1 MKIDE
6 LINVLYQLKIS
17 DLNVTELFK
26 AQTDLNL
33 TRYVILL
40 YLNRNGKKTQS
51 EIQKSLQINGS
62 AISRHLKDLE
72 SNGYVTRVRNPENNR
87 EVVVELTDFAKEKV
101 ANCGQTPED
110 KEMLKLFNATF
121 TPNEIELLSE
131 LLGRLGDLKLK

>member
-1 MKIDE
+1 MEIDE
-6 LINVLYQLKIS
+6 LINLLYQLKIA

-40 YLNRNGKKTQS
+40 YLNRNGKKTQT

-72 SNGYVTRVRNPENNR
+72 NNGYVTRVRNPQNNR

-101 ANCGQTPED
+101 ANCGHTPED
-110 KEMLKLFNATF
+110 KEMFKLFNEQF
-121 TPNEIELLSE
+121 TAAEIEQLSK
-131 LLGRLGDLKLK
+131 LLGRLSDLKIK